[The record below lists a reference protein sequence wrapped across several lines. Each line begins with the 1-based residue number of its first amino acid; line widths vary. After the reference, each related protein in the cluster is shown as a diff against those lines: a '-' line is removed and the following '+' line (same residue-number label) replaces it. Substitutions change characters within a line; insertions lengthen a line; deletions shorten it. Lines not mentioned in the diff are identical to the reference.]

1 MLAPFLKYVAEGRI
15 VRRPGDLKR
24 YTYQEICE
32 KIYISFLSIALL
44 KNFSLTK
51 SWARLYAR
59 ETIAYGTFEKV
70 RYTANDLH
78 NMLAVVDGDPAVVQK
93 LANKNS
99 AMALRQ
105 RQNIPTLV
113 IKRYLRLLNDDYVF
127 LTALEQALGI
137 TNTDYKNLR
146 RAIADFSSLG
156 GRRKKVTVTRLLQA
170 VRAKLSG
177 TDIARK
183 VSEFARKQ
191 DYELDNVLD
200 AELDTDSDY
209 KHMSGD
215 ELNAYR
221 LLVGS
226 MNIRR
231 AKMAVELAKNGK
243 SIPAPVV
250 SSYLPIM
257 KMIDEIANGGFMFVR
272 LLQSIHQRAK
282 KKLKK

>member
-1 MLAPFLKYVAEGRI
+1 MLAPFMKYVAEGRV
-15 VRRPGDLKR
+15 VRRPGDLQR

-32 KIYISFLSIALL
+32 KIYISFLSLSLL
-44 KNFSLTK
+44 KNFNLTK
-51 SWARLYAR
+51 SWAKLYAR
-59 ETIAYGTFEKV
+59 DTISYGTFERV

-78 NMLAVVDGDPAVVQK
+78 NMLAVVDGDPDVVQK
-93 LANKNS
+93 LANKNT

-113 IKRYLRLLNDDYVF
+113 IKRYLRLLNDDYAF
-127 LTALEQALGI
+127 LTALEQALKI

-146 RAIADFSSLG
+146 RAIADFSSLD

-183 VSEFARKQ
+183 VSEFAKKQ

-200 AELDTDSDY
+200 AEVDAGDDY
-209 KHMSGD
+209 RKMSGD

-221 LLVGS
+221 LLVGPV
-226 MNIRR
+226 NIRR
-231 AKMAVELAKNGK
+231 AKMAVELAKQGK

-282 KKLKK
+282 TKLKK

>member
-1 MLAPFLKYVAEGRI
+1 MLAPFMKYVAEGRV
-15 VRRPGDLKR
+15 VRRPGDLQR

-32 KIYISFLSIALL
+32 KIYISFLSLSLL
-44 KNFSLTK
+44 KNFNLTK
-51 SWARLYAR
+51 SWAKLYAR
-59 ETIAYGTFEKV
+59 DTISYGTFERV

-78 NMLAVVDGDPAVVQK
+78 NMLAVVDGDPDVVQK
-93 LANKNS
+93 LANKNT

-146 RAIADFSSLG
+146 RAIADFTSLD

-177 TDIARK
+177 TDISRK
-183 VSEFARKQ
+183 VGEFARKQ
-191 DYELDNVLD
+191 NYELDNVLD
-200 AELDTDSDY
+200 AEVDAGDDY
-209 KHMSGD
+209 RKMSGD

-221 LLVGS
+221 LLVGPV
-226 MNIRR
+226 NIRR
-231 AKMAVELAKNGK
+231 AKMAVELAKQGK

-282 KKLKK
+282 TKLKK

>member
-1 MLAPFLKYVAEGRI
+1 MLVPFLKYVAEGRV
-15 VRRPGDLKR
+15 VRRPGDLQR

-44 KNFSLTK
+44 KNFNLTK
-51 SWARLYAR
+51 SWAKLYAR
-59 ETIAYGTFEKV
+59 DTISYGTFERV

-78 NMLAVVDGDPAVVQK
+78 NMLAVVDGDPDVVQK
-93 LANKNS
+93 LANKNT

-105 RQNIPTLV
+105 RQNIPTLA

-127 LTALEQALGI
+127 LTALEQALKI

-146 RAIADFSSLG
+146 RAIADFSSLD

-177 TDIARK
+177 TDISRK
-183 VSEFARKQ
+183 VGEFAKKQ
-191 DYELDNVLD
+191 NYELDNVLD
-200 AELDTDSDY
+200 AELETGDDY
-209 KHMSGD
+209 RKMSGD

-221 LLVGS
+221 LLVGPV
-226 MNIRR
+226 NIRR
-231 AKMAVELAKNGK
+231 AKMAVELAKQGK
-243 SIPAPVV
+243 SIPANVV
-250 SSYLPIM
+250 SAYLPIM
-257 KMIDEIANGGFMFVR
+257 RMIDEIANGGFIFVR

-282 KKLKK
+282 KKLK